1 MEKLPAQS
9 IDQQMESSVQTT
21 RTKETTIEKL
31 GISIHEGMEQYH
43 TRNERKNVHT
53 NRLSH
58 SNILATNV
66 LNLSPLFWTKNK
78 KVILVEHIFLEI
90 DS

>member
-1 MEKLPAQS
+1 MEKIPAQS

-31 GISIHEGMEQYH
+31 GISIHEEMEKYH

-53 NRLSH
+53 N
-58 SNILATNV
+58 
-66 LNLSPLFWTKNK
+66 
-78 KVILVEHIFLEI
+78 
-90 DS
+90 